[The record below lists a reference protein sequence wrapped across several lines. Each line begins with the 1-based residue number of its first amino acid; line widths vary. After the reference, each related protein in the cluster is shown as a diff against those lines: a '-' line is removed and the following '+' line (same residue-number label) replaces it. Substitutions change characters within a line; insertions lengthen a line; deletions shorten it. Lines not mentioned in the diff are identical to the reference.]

1 MAITD
6 FLGNLS
12 SSNYLAIGGSVIGIV
27 VIIIIVISFRRR
39 RAEWG
44 SYSERALEREEGL
57 GALARAERG
66 VERAE
71 EAAQKQEKALESAE
85 SVEGGKSKDESTKKA
100 DEAVKEGA
108 EASEHE
114 EAAEEATAAVEG
126 RGMGIEAA
134 IKKITRAIIEYAY
147 KKKNNVLTEEQ
158 EALVLDD
165 ILKKIRNTVNYNVI
179 DERIN
184 NYLRQFLDQ
193 LVSAFQHDI
202 ETEEKKEELIGNLV
216 KEMENAV
223 SIMKTSINGARIE
236 LNKLRREERKTRKHF
251 KKELSDLR
259 ASLKAK
265 VKELRK
271 LNSRNADPGV
281 VASLRSEIDLRS
293 QQLANAKN
301 VNKQLEA
308 TYDFMKSEIRQMKK
322 LLKYVLKN
330 ERDIKSYD
338 KSLESRKK
346 EINKRFKDL
355 REVVS
360 LIEKVAEKFKIANP
374 HEVALVLSTQLKNY
388 FKIYSRILEEDL
400 SFDNTV
406 KDITIKNFVISQQMD
421 AFQQLT
427 TALTQSEEAIESG
440 VQALT
445 ELIGG
450 IVGEAS
456 KTNVAGVVQILQ
468 KARKILDYEQ
478 GIEAFMKNLAQ
489 TLKNKS
495 RQVNADIQL
504 IIEEDKK
511 LLTQIKAEEE
521 STSSHLGSV
530 MATAVQRKIEINQ
543 KYMTQANAFGQQ
555 LEQRNAIAANAYK
568 QAIRTE
574 SIAAA
579 A

>member
-126 RGMGIEAA
+126 RGIGIEAA

-236 LNKLRREERKTRKHF
+236 LNKLRREE
-251 KKELSDLR
+251 
-259 ASLKAK
+259 
-265 VKELRK
+265 
-271 LNSRNADPGV
+271 
-281 VASLRSEIDLRS
+281 
-293 QQLANAKN
+293 
-301 VNKQLEA
+301 
-308 TYDFMKSEIRQMKK
+308 
-322 LLKYVLKN
+322 
-330 ERDIKSYD
+330 
-338 KSLESRKK
+338 
-346 EINKRFKDL
+346 
-355 REVVS
+355 
-360 LIEKVAEKFKIANP
+360 
-374 HEVALVLSTQLKNY
+374 
-388 FKIYSRILEEDL
+388 
-400 SFDNTV
+400 
-406 KDITIKNFVISQQMD
+406 
-421 AFQQLT
+421 
-427 TALTQSEEAIESG
+427 
-440 VQALT
+440 
-445 ELIGG
+445 
-450 IVGEAS
+450 
-456 KTNVAGVVQILQ
+456 
-468 KARKILDYEQ
+468 
-478 GIEAFMKNLAQ
+478 
-489 TLKNKS
+489 
-495 RQVNADIQL
+495 
-504 IIEEDKK
+504 
-511 LLTQIKAEEE
+511 
-521 STSSHLGSV
+521 
-530 MATAVQRKIEINQ
+530 
-543 KYMTQANAFGQQ
+543 
-555 LEQRNAIAANAYK
+555 
-568 QAIRTE
+568 
-574 SIAAA
+574 
-579 A
+579 